1 MKQKYNPMLM
11 QGAILAIAGIFT
23 KIIGFF
29 YRIPMANL
37 LGEEGNGIY
46 SVSFGIYNVALT
58 LSSYSFPLAVSKL
71 VSTRLAKKERKNA
84 QHVFSTVLLFSIIV
98 GICSFSLLF
107 FGAEA
112 LESLYKTN
120 GLAYPLKVL
129 APTTFIVSVLG
140 VFRGYFQGHSNMI
153 PTALSQIFE
162 QIVNALVSILATFI
176 AIKTFSGDAQIWA
189 KGAAGA
195 TMGTLAGAVCALT
208 FIILTFIRR
217 MPYTKELM
225 LSDTSLE
232 ENKTSIMRDLIITM
246 IPLILSQTVYQISFT
261 VDDLLFSNTL
271 FSKGINQSEISAL
284 QGVFNTQYTQL
295 INIPISISTA
305 MSASALPAIINL
317 SVKKDFKE
325 RKEKIKTFFKIN
337 MIITVPC
344 AIGLTVF
351 ASPLIKLIFPSL
363 ITWRSVATNLL
374 YFGSFGCVF
383 YSLSTVTTSVLQGC
397 NKMRIPVVNSFISF
411 VLHTAVVFLLLKYTS
426 LGIWARLIGDMTFPL
441 CIAALN
447 LIQLK
452 RKTGFTLPIKKIF
465 LYPTLASI
473 IMGVGAL
480 AIYLLINALLK
491 SYVVSLFVSVIF
503 AVALYVVLILI
514 FPVFE
519 DDEFSQ
525 LPKGHKI
532 KALSNKLK
540 KQFKTRVTTI

>member
-11 QGAILAIAGIFT
+11 QGAILAVAGILT

-84 QHVFSTVLLFSIIV
+84 QNVFTTVLLFSIAV

-112 LESLYKTN
+112 LETLYKTN

-129 APTTFIVSVLG
+129 APTTFVVSVLG

-162 QIVNALVSILATFI
+162 QIVNAIVSILATFI
-176 AIKTFSGDAQIWA
+176 AIKTFAQDAQIWA

-208 FIILTFIRR
+208 FILLVFIRR
-217 MPYTKELM
+217 LPYTKEQM
-225 LSDTSLE
+225 LYDTSLD
-232 ENKTSIMRDLIITM
+232 ENRTSIMRDLVITM

-271 FSKGINQSEISAL
+271 FSKGVNPSEISAL

-305 MSASALPAIINL
+305 MSASALPSIIHL

-325 RKEKIKTFFKIN
+325 RSERIKTFFKIN
-337 MIITVPC
+337 MIITIPC
-344 AIGLTVF
+344 AIGLTIF

-363 ITWRSVATNLL
+363 ITWRSIATNLL

-397 NKMRIPVVNSFISF
+397 NRMRIPVVNSFISF
-411 VLHTAVVFLLLKYTS
+411 AVHTLLVFVLLKFTP

-452 RKTGFTLPIKKIF
+452 RKTGFSLPAKKIF
-465 LYPTLASI
+465 LYPLFASV
-473 IMGVGAL
+473 IMGASSLAL
-480 AIYLLINALLK
+480 FLLLKLLIH
-491 SYVVSLFVSVIF
+491 SEIISLFVSVIF
-503 AVALYVVLILI
+503 AVALYLMLILI
-514 FPVFE
+514 LPVFE
-519 DDEFSQ
+519 EEELLE
-525 LPKGHKI
+525 LPKGHNL
-532 KALSNKLK
+532 KALAKKL
-540 KQFKTRVTTI
+540 RRA

>member
-71 VSTRLAKKERKNA
+71 ISARLAKKERKNA
-84 QHVFSTVLLFSIIV
+84 QNVFITVLLFSIAV

-107 FGAEA
+107 FGAQA

-129 APTTFIVSVLG
+129 APTTFVVSVLG
-140 VFRGYFQGHSNMI
+140 VFRGYFQGHSNMV

-195 TMGTLAGAVCALT
+195 TMGTLSGAVCALT
-208 FIILTFIRR
+208 FILLTFIRR
-217 MPYTKELM
+217 LPYTKEQM
-225 LSDTSLE
+225 LSDTTLE
-232 ENKTSIMRDLIITM
+232 ENKSSIMRDLIVTM

-271 FSKGINQSEISAL
+271 FSKGITTSEISAL

-305 MSASALPAIINL
+305 MSASALPAIIRL

-337 MIITVPC
+337 MIITIPC
-344 AIGLTVF
+344 AIGLTIF

-363 ITWRSVATNLL
+363 ITYRSVATNLL

-411 VLHTAVVFLLLKYTS
+411 AAHTLLVFILLKFTS

-441 CIAALN
+441 CIATLN
-447 LIQLK
+447 IIQLK
-452 RKTGFTLPIKKIF
+452 RKTGFSLPAKSIF
-465 LYPTLASI
+465 LYPTLASAV
-473 IMGVGAL
+473 MGVGAL
-480 AIYLLINALLK
+480 ALYFLINALIK
-491 SYVVSLFVSVIF
+491 SYVISLFISVIF
-503 AVALYVVLILI
+503 AVAIYLILI
-514 FPVFE
+514 LILPVFE
-519 DDEFSQ
+519 EEEFLE
-525 LPKGHKI
+525 LPKGHKL
-532 KALSNKLK
+532 KALSKKLK
-540 KQFKTRVTTI
+540 RIKNI